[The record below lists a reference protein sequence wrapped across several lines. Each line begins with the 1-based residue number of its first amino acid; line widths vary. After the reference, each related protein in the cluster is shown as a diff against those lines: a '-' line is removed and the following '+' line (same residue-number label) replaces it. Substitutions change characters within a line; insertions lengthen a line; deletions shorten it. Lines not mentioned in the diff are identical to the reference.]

1 METAWNHYPL
11 DSFIE
16 KLNSCRRKIIEWTK
30 ERNRKANALIVEH
43 QRTLETELSAAIP
56 NLPRIEELTK
66 ELSRAYKE
74 EEQYWLQRSRIQWLI
89 SGDRNT
95 GFFHAATRTRRM
107 QNAFAVIEDEQ
118 GTEAFEDEA
127 IGNVIASYFQ
137 DIFTGSIG
145 TDLSLVDRVL
155 PCKVTD

>member
-1 METAWNHYPL
+1 
-11 DSFIE
+11 
-16 KLNSCRRKIIEWTK
+16 
-30 ERNRKANALIVEH
+30 
-43 QRTLETELSAAIP
+43 
-56 NLPRIEELTK
+56 
-66 ELSRAYKE
+66 
-74 EEQYWLQRSRIQWLI
+74 
-89 SGDRNT
+89 
-95 GFFHAATRTRRM
+95 M